1 MNGLGYLV
9 DISVFD
15 QAIGMPN
22 AYQSRV
28 DVFTDFGSLA
38 HLAAGFLSAYAGGGW
53 AVGIAAA
60 FGGYELAKVN
70 SGEPVT
76 RVAGTLIEFGLGALI
91 AAFLRWSMARG

>member
-15 QAIGMPN
+15 QLIGMPN
-22 AYQSRV
+22 AYQSSV
-28 DVFTDFGSLA
+28 DVFSDAGSLA
-38 HLAAGFLSAYAGGGW
+38 HLAAGFLATYAGDGW

-60 FGGYELAKVN
+60 FGGYELGKVN

-76 RVAGTLIEFGLGALI
+76 RVAGTLIEFGIGALL
-91 AAFLRWSMARG
+91 AAILKWSMAA